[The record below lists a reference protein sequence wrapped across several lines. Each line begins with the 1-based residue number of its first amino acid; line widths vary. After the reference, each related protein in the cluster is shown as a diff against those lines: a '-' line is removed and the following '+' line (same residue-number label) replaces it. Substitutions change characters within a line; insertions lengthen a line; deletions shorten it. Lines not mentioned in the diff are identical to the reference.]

1 LPASERPAPWN
12 RLIDRLF
19 DLAAP
24 YLAVRGDIDH
34 ARVSH
39 QYARLLLQREGGNPK
54 VVEPAVILHDVGWS
68 ALEPDQI
75 RAAYGVRPSGVEA
88 DRLNRIHEV
97 EGAAIA
103 GKILESINYDQSLTN
118 TIVTIIEQHDS
129 GANASSR
136 EEMLVKDADRLWRF
150 SKIGMWQELEK
161 QGGVGPEEYHDFVG
175 ARIDTW
181 FFTPTAADLAREEWA
196 QRGIEIADL
205 AASS

>member
-1 LPASERPAPWN
+1 MPASENPAPWN
-12 RLIDRLF
+12 HFIDRLF

-24 YLAVRGDIDH
+24 YLAVRGDMDH
-34 ARVSH
+34 TRVSH

-68 ALEPDQI
+68 ALKPEQI
-75 RAAYGVRPSGVEA
+75 RAAYGVRPSGAEA

-103 GKILESINYDQSLTN
+103 GKILESVNYDQSLTKV
-118 TIVTIIEQHDS
+118 IVTIIEKHDS
-129 GANASSR
+129 GANPSSR

-181 FFTPTAADLAREEWA
+181 FFTSTAADLAREEWA

-205 AASS
+205 SASS